1 HTTVKL
7 PEAVVDPMASEVPVH
22 YQFSEGWQFLAYV
35 EEGPDAI
42 HITELTD
49 PEGAKNTEGEGS
61 EGTEEFSYQPVESI
75 ASSQGEMLFQ
85 PGGESCLGRRFP
97 PRRLDART
105 RRVSAHPQQRSHGAG
120 HQRRRKPRRP
130 VDRRHSRQ
138 RHPEH
143 ER

>member
-1 HTTVKL
+1 
-7 PEAVVDPMASEVPVH
+7 MASHVPVQ

-75 ASSQGEMLFQ
+75 ASSQGEMIFP
-85 PGGESCLGRRFP
+85 PGGECGLGRRGP
-97 PRRLDART
+97 PRRLEART
-105 RRVSAHPQQRSHGAG
+105 WRGAAS
-120 HQRRRKPRRP
+120 P
-130 VDRRHSRQ
+130 
-138 RHPEH
+138 
-143 ER
+143 